1 MKKTSL
7 FSKNDIRQIKS
18 LGISPAGVEKQLAAY
33 RQGFN
38 YLTLNRPCTV
48 KDGIVS
54 ITPAQRKKL
63 IDLYDREAGLYKLIK
78 FVPASGAASRMFT
91 GWFSANEKGSFGSS
105 ELDRKFFRDLKKFPF
120 YPLLTENKTGE
131 KLLEKKDIQGL
142 LEFIL
147 REDGLNYGNLPK
159 ALIPFHLYPGG
170 KLCNALEEH
179 LREAAGYI
187 PGINGVIHLH
197 FTLSAEHKREIAK
210 YLKKVIAQDE
220 YLGGK
225 KYNITLSIQ
234 SVSTNTIAVDETN
247 LPLRD
252 AKGELVFRP
261 GGHGALLENLNNLDA
276 DFIFV
281 KNIDNIAPEVL
292 LEKNL
297 PFKKMLGGMALK
309 IQKENFSFLRSLE
322 AGEPDSSELD
332 KIVKYCSQMLHIVFP
347 QNFAKLSKKKKIRI
361 IFSLL
366 NRPLRICGVV
376 KNDGEPGGG
385 PFWVEESGG
394 RQSLQIVENGH
405 VDKRNPQ
412 QSAIW
417 SRAQYFNPVD
427 IVCCIKN
434 YRREKFVLDNYVDK
448 NAYLISSKNEKG
460 IKLKAL
466 EVPGLW
472 NGGMAYWNTVFVE
485 LPLIVFNPV
494 KTVDDLLRPE
504 HLKTL

>member
-1 MKKTSL
+1 
-7 FSKNDIRQIKS
+7 
-18 LGISPAGVEKQLAAY
+18 
-33 RQGFN
+33 
-38 YLTLNRPCTV
+38 
-48 KDGIVS
+48 
-54 ITPAQRKKL
+54 
-63 IDLYDREAGLYKLIK
+63 
-78 FVPASGAASRMFT
+78 
-91 GWFSANEKGSFGSS
+91 
-105 ELDRKFFRDLKKFPF
+105 
-120 YPLLTENKTGE
+120 
-131 KLLEKKDIQGL
+131 
-142 LEFIL
+142 
-147 REDGLNYGNLPK
+147 
-159 ALIPFHLYPGG
+159 
-170 KLCNALEEH
+170 
-179 LREAAGYI
+179 
-187 PGINGVIHLH
+187 
-197 FTLSAEHKREIAK
+197 
-210 YLKKVIAQDE
+210 
-220 YLGGK
+220 
-225 KYNITLSIQ
+225 
-234 SVSTNTIAVDETN
+234 
-247 LPLRD
+247 
-252 AKGELVFRP
+252 
-261 GGHGALLENLNNLDA
+261 
-276 DFIFV
+276 
-281 KNIDNIAPEVL
+281 
-292 LEKNL
+292 
-297 PFKKMLGGMALK
+297 
-309 IQKENFSFLRSLE
+309 
-322 AGEPDSSELD
+322 
-332 KIVKYCSQMLHIVFP
+332 MLHIVFP

-494 KTVDDLLRPE
+494 KTVDDLLRPQ